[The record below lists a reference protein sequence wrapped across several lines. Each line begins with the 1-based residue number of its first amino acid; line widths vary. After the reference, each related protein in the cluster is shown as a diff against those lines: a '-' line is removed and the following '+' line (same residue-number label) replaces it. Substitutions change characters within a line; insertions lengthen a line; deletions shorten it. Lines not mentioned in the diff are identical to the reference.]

1 MIFSDRELSQ
11 RLERA
16 EGLAGAAYVE
26 ARARLDPTAGS
37 CWISE
42 ASAYAMFD
50 GPDSPVTQTFGLG
63 IFEPLTPESLDSIEA
78 FFFEKGAPANHEIS
92 PLADSN
98 VWDLIHQRGYR
109 PIEFTSML
117 YRDLRHLSPD
127 APEPSEVEVS
137 IAGAEE
143 LELWAATAARGWSE
157 SLELAEILPR
167 LMRTAASVRGA
178 TTFLARFDGTPIATA
193 VLYIQNNVALLAG
206 GATIPEARRKGAQRA
221 LLNARLR
228 YAAEADCRIAAM
240 GAAPGSTS
248 QRNAER
254 EAFRIAYTR
263 TKWSRP
269 PL

>member
-1 MIFSDRELSQ
+1 MIFSDVGLSQ
-11 RLERA
+11 CLERA

-26 ARARLDPTAGS
+26 ARARLEPAAAP

-42 ASAYAMFD
+42 AGAYAMFD
-50 GPDSPVTQTFGLG
+50 GPESPVTQTFGLG
-63 IFEPLTPESLDSIEA
+63 LFDPVTPSSLDRIEA

-92 PLADSN
+92 PMADAAL
-98 VWDLIHQRGYR
+98 WKLIHDRGYR
-109 PIEFTSML
+109 PIEFTSLL
-117 YRDLRHLSPD
+117 YRDLSHLAPD
-127 APEPSEVEVS
+127 APELSEVKVS
-137 IAGAEE
+137 TAGTEE
-143 LELWAATAARGWSE
+143 RELWAATAARGWSE

-178 TTFLARFDGTPIATA
+178 TTFLARLNGTPIATA

-206 GATIPEARRKGAQRA
+206 GATVPEARRQGAQRA
-221 LLNARLR
+221 LLTARLR
-228 YAAEADCRIAAM
+228 YALEADCRIAAM
-240 GAAPGSTS
+240 GAAPGDTS

-254 EAFRIAYTR
+254 EGFRIAYTR